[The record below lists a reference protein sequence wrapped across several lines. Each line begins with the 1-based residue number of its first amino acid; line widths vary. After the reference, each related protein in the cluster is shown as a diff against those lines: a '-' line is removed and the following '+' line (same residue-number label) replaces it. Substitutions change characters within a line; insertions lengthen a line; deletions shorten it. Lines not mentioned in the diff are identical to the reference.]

1 MLNAADF
8 IQGLEQAITQYP
20 LLAVLVACAG
30 GALSTTTCPCTLPV
44 GLGLVGYVGSNI
56 DDDDGSSTQGRTNG
70 SRIGIAFFIGLVL
83 SLTALGIAAA
93 LMGRVLAQWASGF
106 AAATAVLTLGAGLFA
121 LLGPRIRRRIPDPDV
136 RRRGG
141 VGGAFVYG
149 LLYSVATVTSSGVP
163 LLLLLTVAA
172 AIGRPVFGALIA
184 FAFALGRGAP
194 FLLLGMFAG
203 SSRVVS
209 RLESFR
215 RPTEVVSGIVLI
227 GLSFYFVRLAA
238 ALAEG

>member
-8 IQGLEQAITQYP
+8 IQGLEHAITQYP
-20 LLAVLVACAG
+20 WFAVLVAFAG

-56 DDDDGSSTQGRTNG
+56 DDDGSRMSGRTNA
-70 SRIGIAFFIGLVL
+70 SRIGIAFFVGLVL

-93 LMGRVLAQWASGF
+93 LVGRILAQWASTF
-106 AAATAVLTLGAGLFA
+106 AAATAVLTLGAGFFA
-121 LLGPRIRRRIPDPDV
+121 LLGPGIRRRIPDPDI

-149 LLYSVATVTSSGVP
+149 LLYSVATVTSSGGP

-172 AIGRPVFGALIA
+172 AIGRPVFGAGIA

-215 RPTEVVSGIVLI
+215 RPTEVVSGVVLV
-227 GLSFYFVRLAA
+227 GLSLYFVRLAA
-238 ALAEG
+238 ALA